1 MVVRIDDFL
10 SEVSKGGG
18 MAMGNMFKVRLPNL
32 NGDARAMSLLCTSV
46 TLPGRQML
54 SAEKR
59 TGMDLE
65 KIAYGYAT
73 EDVTMSFYI
82 LNDYRSKLYFETW
95 QNLVVN
101 QNTKEVGYHQDYTF
115 DVEIQ
120 QLRKGV
126 GFNIKKKKLFDAGKI
141 PSSIRGRLP
150 RLGPLDFAQ
159 GQFDLNLI
167 TPDDVIYKC
176 KLIDA
181 YPTSL
186 TAVELSAESNVIQVS
201 VQLSYKN
208 WSSEDGGGVGS
219 QLVQGLLGGLLRKIL

>member
-1 MVVRIDDFL
+1 
-10 SEVSKGGG
+10 
-18 MAMGNMFKVRLPNL
+18 
-32 NGDARAMSLLCTSV
+32 
-46 TLPGRQML
+46 ML